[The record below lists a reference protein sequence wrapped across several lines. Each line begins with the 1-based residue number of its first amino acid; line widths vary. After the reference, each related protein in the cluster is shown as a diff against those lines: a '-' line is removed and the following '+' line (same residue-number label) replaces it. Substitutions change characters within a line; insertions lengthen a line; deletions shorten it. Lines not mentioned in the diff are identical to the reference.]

1 MYEQIYR
8 FVDFNKFPG
17 EKMVPKIIAFAVY
30 GIFLGIVTIPLA
42 KKMTLSRTED
52 PGVVAPLN
60 KTPLRLL
67 TVVLGLAAAAGIV
80 FSTSKDVV
88 IIQYMLLLVPIFS
101 IAFVDALVRKIPNP
115 LLLAMLI
122 VDIGFLIYNCVL
134 DKNAND
140 IVNRIFGFII
150 SFGFGFIVCLLP
162 SLLKIPMGAGDIKYS
177 AVIGATLGMLGYFQ
191 AMVLMALLVAL
202 FWIILKITKKG
213 NIKTQVPM
221 GPFLSIGTVIT
232 MCFPIGNYVN
242 QISLF

>member
-1 MYEQIYR
+1 MIA
-8 FVDFNKFPG
+8 
-17 EKMVPKIIAFAVY
+17 KIIAFAVY
-30 GIFLGIVTIPLA
+30 GVFLGIVTIPLA
-42 KKMTLSRTED
+42 KKLTLSRTDD

-67 TVVLGLAAAAGIV
+67 TVILGIAASAGII
-80 FSTSKDVV
+80 FSPNTEAE
-88 IIQYMLLLVPIFS
+88 IIQYLLLLVPIFS

-134 DKNAND
+134 LGKAANPAD
-140 IVNRIFGFII
+140 EIVKTVFGFII

-177 AVIGATLGMLGYFQ
+177 AVIGATLYLMGYFQ
-191 AMVLMALLVAL
+191 AMVLMSLLVAL

-232 MCFPIGNYVN
+232 MCFPISKAIG
-242 QISLF
+242 QISLLS